1 MNISYLFDENQY
13 KENKSRAEYH
23 QKNSSSLD
31 LISKKLFG
39 LQRRN

>member
-13 KENKSRAEYH
+13 KEKSRAEYH